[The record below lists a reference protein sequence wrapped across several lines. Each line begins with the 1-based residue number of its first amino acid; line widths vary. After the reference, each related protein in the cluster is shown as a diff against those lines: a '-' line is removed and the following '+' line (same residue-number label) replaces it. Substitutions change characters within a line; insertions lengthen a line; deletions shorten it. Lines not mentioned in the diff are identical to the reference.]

1 VFKPTNA
8 DDEKSKTHY
17 METKVSKTIN
27 KVVGFGSSLLLTIFS
42 GMFAFAALIGL
53 FCSIVEQDFMNV
65 VGAAAC
71 GFISWIIWNVRR
83 DVL

>member
-1 VFKPTNA
+1 
-8 DDEKSKTHY
+8 
-17 METKVSKTIN
+17 METKVNKIIS

-42 GMFAFAALIGL
+42 GMFAFTALIGL
-53 FCSIVEQDFMNV
+53 FISIVEQDFMSV
-65 VGAAAC
+65 VGSAAC